1 MDSNV
6 LQELIKNITNKT
18 NYLTVKESSL
28 PYYVNS
34 FLSMESSKRES
45 NNILEYVSYTIDVD
59 RLSPQY
65 KEPFQEL
72 IKLFKFSPLSFYSFN
87 FSFKTGFFY
96 NCTPKKQDNEYAMIH
111 WLRCRGY
118 KNINALEL
126 KWSFLT
132 EESRTSEYL
141 RVYKYAQKEVI
152 KELKEMKPLIDQFN
166 KDTIRLL
173 RKLYN
178 LECRI
183 ILE

>member
-18 NYLTVKESSL
+18 NYLSVKESSI
-28 PYYVNS
+28 PYYVKS

-45 NNILEYVSYTIDVD
+45 NNILEYVSYTIDVNG
-59 RLSPQY
+59 LSSQY
-65 KEPFQEL
+65 KEPLQEL
-72 IKLFKFSPLSFYSFN
+72 IKWFEFSPLSFYSFN

-96 NCTPKKQDNEYAMIH
+96 NCTPKKQENEYAMLH

-141 RVYKYAQKEVI
+141 RVYKYAQKEVVKEI
-152 KELKEMKPLIDQFN
+152 KKMKPLVDRFN
-166 KDTIRLL
+166 KDTSKLL
-173 RKLYN
+173 RGLYVI
-178 LECRI
+178 EKR
-183 ILE
+183 